1 MSPEEHEFV
10 VRLRK
15 VQWMLDDVAYQV
27 PKNRSGAVDF
37 PALAE
42 ALTDLATVVRHRG
55 RNDPVEPTARL
66 VPGLLRCRWRT
77 DCTGVEVDCSR
88 GETAGVV
95 SRRTP

>member
-37 PALAE
+37 PALVE
-42 ALTDLATVVRHRG
+42 ALTDLAAVVRNRG
-55 RNDPVEPTARL
+55 LNDPIKPTTRL
-66 VPGLLRCRWRT
+66 VPPGLLPCRWRT
-77 DCTGVEVDCSR
+77 NCAGADCSR
-88 GETAGVV
+88 GETTGVV
-95 SRRTP
+95 SRCTR